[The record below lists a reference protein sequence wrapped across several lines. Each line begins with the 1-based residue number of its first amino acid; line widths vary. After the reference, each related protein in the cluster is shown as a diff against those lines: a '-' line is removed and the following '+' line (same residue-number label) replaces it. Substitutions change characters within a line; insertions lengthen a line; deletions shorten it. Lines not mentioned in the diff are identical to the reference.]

1 MLPDGYA
8 AVKWLVYESKLDLS
22 SLKYKVHS
30 ANPIASVQI
39 DSLLKNYK
47 KHLWIRSLEEQ
58 LALVK
63 NQRDGIDAMRK
74 ENMESENPEQDN

>member
-1 MLPDGYA
+1 MP
-8 AVKWLVYESKLDLS
+8 VYRG
-22 SLKYKVHS
+22 VR
-30 ANPIASVQI
+30 Q
-39 DSLLKNYK
+39 
-47 KHLWIRSLEEQ
+47 Q